1 MADYDNTNRG
11 AIWKND
17 NKEKE
22 TQPDFRGV
30 LNVDGVDFNVSAWKR
45 KPGAS
50 DGELREYDIE
60 SLSEDAKN
68 KIAVLNFFSGNVMPI
83 LTEVIRLVQL
93 GNQVDQ
99 GQLTRSLPEKYTV
112 VQQAE
117 NVVESDNTDGE
128 DSSK

>member
-50 DGELREYDIE
+50 ESAPALSFAIQPKENTKPQQSSMPTGDEDI
-60 SLSEDAKN
+60 S
-68 KIAVLNFFSGNVMPI
+68 F
-83 LTEVIRLVQL
+83 
-93 GNQVDQ
+93 
-99 GQLTRSLPEKYTV
+99 
-112 VQQAE
+112 
-117 NVVESDNTDGE
+117 
-128 DSSK
+128 

>member
-22 TQPDFRGV
+22 KQPDFTGV

-50 DGELREYDIE
+50 ESAPALSFAIQPKGNAKPQQSSTDKPEEDIP
-60 SLSEDAKN
+60 
-68 KIAVLNFFSGNVMPI
+68 F
-83 LTEVIRLVQL
+83 
-93 GNQVDQ
+93 
-99 GQLTRSLPEKYTV
+99 
-112 VQQAE
+112 
-117 NVVESDNTDGE
+117 
-128 DSSK
+128 